1 MFFIWNNQSAH
12 NACAIFDFIRTSM
25 KLSMKNTTSML
36 EESAVQASNLV
47 MESLEAKINMGRGLQ
62 NNIAIREYNSDWNR
76 TLTVLKENMDTYSH
90 IDIGIIDQN
99 GMLYSQYGTSEDV
112 SSFDYVKRALNGEIY
127 VSDPQYD
134 ESVNDVIPE
143 LDKTYTEFEMLNE
156 SSNEIKASIEAI
168 TEISEMTS
176 ASSEEIS
183 ASTMELSNS
192 SRDLAD
198 SAENLAEQSRTIIE
212 ELNKFKL

>member
-76 TLTVLKENMDTYSH
+76 TLT
-90 IDIGIIDQN
+90 GI
-99 GMLYSQYGTSEDV
+99 EH
-112 SSFDYVKRALNGEIY
+112 
-127 VSDPQYD
+127 
-134 ESVNDVIPE
+134 
-143 LDKTYTEFEMLNE
+143 
-156 SSNEIKASIEAI
+156 
-168 TEISEMTS
+168 
-176 ASSEEIS
+176 
-183 ASTMELSNS
+183 
-192 SRDLAD
+192 
-198 SAENLAEQSRTIIE
+198 
-212 ELNKFKL
+212 

>member
-1 MFFIWNNQSAH
+1 MRH
-12 NACAIFDFIRTSM
+12 DV
-25 KLSMKNTTSML
+25 
-36 EESAVQASNLV
+36 EV
-47 MESLEAKINMGRGLQ
+47 
-62 NNIAIREYNSDWNR
+62 
-76 TLTVLKENMDTYSH
+76 TY
-90 IDIGIIDQN
+90 
-99 GMLYSQYGTSEDV
+99 
-112 SSFDYVKRALNGEIY
+112 
-127 VSDPQYD
+127 
-134 ESVNDVIPE
+134 
-143 LDKTYTEFEMLNE
+143 NE
-156 SSNEIKASIEAI
+156 SCSKNNTLNCWNALKFIKLQRSNEIKASIEAI